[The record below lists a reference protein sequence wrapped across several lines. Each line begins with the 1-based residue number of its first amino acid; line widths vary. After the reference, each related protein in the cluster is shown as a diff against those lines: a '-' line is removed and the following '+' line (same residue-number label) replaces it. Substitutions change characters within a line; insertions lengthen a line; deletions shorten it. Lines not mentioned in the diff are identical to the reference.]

1 MTSPHATALA
11 LALALAISATL
22 AAQTPQVHREST
34 EWCDF
39 WMPNTN
45 KQGLPRVMLIGDS
58 ITRGY
63 FGTVEEQLK
72 GKAYV
77 ARIATSK
84 AIGDPALLAEI
95 STFLSQGTFEVIHF
109 NIGMHGWAYTEA
121 EYRQYFPDLVATIRK
136 HAPAS
141 AKLIWA
147 STTPIR
153 KDRGEGGASNSRI
166 EARNRIA
173 RELATAAGIPVNDL
187 HAAASAAPGDIHTDD
202 IHFTKEG
209 SAMLG
214 AQVAAA
220 IQKLLPTAPVR

>member
-1 MTSPHATALA
+1 MRSTLLVFAALA
-11 LALALAISATL
+11 MLAG
-22 AAQTPQVHREST
+22 AQTPVRREST

-45 KQGLPRVMLIGDS
+45 KRDLPRVMLIGDS
-58 ITRGY
+58 ITRAY
-63 FGTVEEQLK
+63 FATVEEQLK

-95 STFLSQGTFEVIHF
+95 SVFLSQGAFDVVHF
-109 NIGMHGWAYTEA
+109 NVGMHGWAYTEA
-121 EYRQYFPDLVATIRK
+121 EYREHFPNLVATIRK
-136 HAPAS
+136 HVAPS

-153 KDRGEGGASNSRI
+153 KDRGEGGAANSRI

-173 RELATAAGIPVNDL
+173 RELAGAAGIPVNDL
-187 HAAASAAPGDIHTDD
+187 HAAAAAVTSDIHTDD

-214 AQVAAA
+214 AQVAGA
-220 IQKLLPTAPVR
+220 IQKLLPVAPVR

>member
-1 MTSPHATALA
+1 MRTTLLA
-11 LALALAISATL
+11 LAALAVLAT
-22 AAQTPQVHREST
+22 AQPPVHREST

-45 KQGLPRVMLIGDS
+45 KQDLPRVMLIGDS

-63 FGTVEEQLK
+63 FATVEEQLK

-95 STFLSQGTFEVIHF
+95 STFLSQGTFDVVHF

-121 EYRQYFPDLVATIRK
+121 EYRQHFPDLVATIRK
-136 HAPAS
+136 HVPA
-141 AKLIWA
+141 ATRLIWA

-153 KDRGEGGASNSRI
+153 KDREGGASNSRI

-173 RELATAAGIPVNDL
+173 RELATAAGIPVDDL
-187 HAAASAAPGDIHTDD
+187 HAAASAATGDIHTDD

-209 SAMLG
+209 SGMLG

-220 IQKLLPTAPVR
+220 IQKLLPATPVR

>member
-1 MTSPHATALA
+1 MRSSLLLLATFAVLA
-11 LALALAISATL
+11 
-22 AAQTPQVHREST
+22 AAQTPVHREST

-39 WMPNTN
+39 WMPNTS
-45 KQGLPRVMLIGDS
+45 KQDLPRVMLIGDS
-58 ITRGY
+58 ITRAY
-63 FGTVEEQLK
+63 FATVEEQLK

-95 STFLSQGTFEVIHF
+95 STFLSQGTFDVVHF

-121 EYRQYFPDLVATIRK
+121 EYRQHFPDLIATIRK
-136 HAPAS
+136 HVPA
-141 AKLIWA
+141 ATRLIWA

-153 KDRGEGGASNSRI
+153 KDREGGASNSRI

-173 RELATAAGIPVNDL
+173 RELATAAGIPVDDL
-187 HAAASAAPGDIHTDD
+187 HAAASSAAGDIHTDD

-220 IQKLLPTAPVR
+220 IQKLLPPATPVR

>member
-1 MTSPHATALA
+1 MRSCLLAFAALA
-11 LALALAISATL
+11 VLA
-22 AAQTPQVHREST
+22 AAQTPVHREPT

-45 KQGLPRVMLIGDS
+45 KRDLPRVMLIGDS

-63 FGTVEEQLK
+63 FATVEEQLK

-84 AIGDPALLAEI
+84 AIGDPALLSEI
-95 STFLSQGTFEVIHF
+95 STFLSQGAFDVVHF

-121 EYRQYFPDLVATIRK
+121 EYRQHFPDLVATIRK
-136 HAPAS
+136 HVPATTR
-141 AKLIWA
+141 LIWA

-153 KDRGEGGASNSRI
+153 KDREGGASNSRI

-173 RELATAAGIPVNDL
+173 RELATAAGIPVDDL

-220 IQKLLPTAPVR
+220 IQKLLPAPPVR